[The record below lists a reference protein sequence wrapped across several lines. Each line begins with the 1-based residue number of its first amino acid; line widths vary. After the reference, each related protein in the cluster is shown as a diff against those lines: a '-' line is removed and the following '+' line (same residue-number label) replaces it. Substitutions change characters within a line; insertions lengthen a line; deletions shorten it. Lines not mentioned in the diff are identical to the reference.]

1 MKLDC
6 STPTLS
12 PTHLYN
18 TKLHHP
24 MNRDYG
30 SSYDPKLV
38 DRDYVEI
45 VYSKIDKFC
54 LKLSLLHFLHSPIR
68 DYCHHYVQLFDILI
82 YNLKIYEYFVE
93 TKPIIP

>member
-1 MKLDC
+1 
-6 STPTLS
+6 
-12 PTHLYN
+12 
-18 TKLHHP
+18 

-54 LKLSLLHFLHSPIR
+54 LKLSLLHFLYSPIQDCYHR
-68 DYCHHYVQLFDILI
+68 YIHHRYCIQLFDILSD
-82 YNLKIYEYFVE
+82 NLNICLFEYFVE
-93 TKPIIP
+93 R